1 MLAHTHTHLL
11 SVTIPLISHSY
22 PVLARITQAF
32 LCHQWHALSRAPAA
46 LHGRQAF
53 DKLQRPTEQ
62 EAPGFSTSNL
72 GEIYGFLW
80 EWRIYLIYLQF
91 KTSDLNS
98 VQRGEMMTIHW
109 SFSGKLHKSVQRITI
124 NSDLGGSWS
133 KQSPGTWGNVPKQH
147 AATTCNQG
155 TPRKWDQFLVETLPV
170 NPRLPSSFFSILCG
184 QADPKG
190 LIF

>member
-1 MLAHTHTHLL
+1 MSCTPKRHYRNIPLIYIIICIYTYIYIYKYTYIYRYVCLYACTHTHLL

-91 KTSDLNS
+91 KTSERLLDFRPAIL
-98 VQRGEMMTIHW
+98 
-109 SFSGKLHKSVQRITI
+109 GKSMGFCE
-124 NSDLGGSWS
+124 NGGF
-133 KQSPGTWGNVPKQH
+133 TWFTSN
-147 AATTCNQG
+147 
-155 TPRKWDQFLVETLPV
+155 L
-170 NPRLPSSFFSILCG
+170 RLAI
-184 QADPKG
+184 
-190 LIF
+190 